1 MKTTYRQAAYQ
12 ALIALTLLLV
22 LGCTPTK
29 GISDCECEH
38 NSTENGILMPGFG
51 FSPGGTCNDET
62 LSDESSAEGSE
73 SEDDFLKDIEE
84 PLDSPSSDLA
94 VTLEEEK
101 QTS

>member
-12 ALIALTLLLV
+12 ALIALTLLMI
-22 LGCTPTK
+22 LGCAPTK
-29 GISDCECEH
+29 VLSDCDH
-38 NSTENGILMPGFG
+38 DHSENGILMPDFG
-51 FSPGGTCNDET
+51 FSPGGACSDET
-62 LSDESSAEGSE
+62 LSEESSAENNE

-84 PLDSPSSDLA
+84 PLDSSSSDLA